1 MIRRR
6 KRRIFISHSEKTRY
20 NAYELQSLLEDKHF
34 SVISDMNHNGSFWEF
49 MDKIAQCDLMVVILN
64 NSFFYS
70 PYCIYEIFK
79 AYKCKIPIYVI
90 SLYRLDAV
98 ECETDRKNSYECM
111 VDRIDVSVMSFKQ
124 RKEFAYIYE
133 NFHNYN
139 ELILKLLNEYTFKGG
154 HNDFLN
160 VVVRFFRSALNTN
173 LSPAEISENEFMSNK
188 ELYGLSIIDE
198 IERSEFVFFLHDLVR
213 CSYFRMSLFEEDIEG
228 EIEWQYIEHEIKK
241 CELGYLMI
249 ISALDAEGNRHE
261 IPIDRIKTIEP
272 NLSSFSDSFL
282 RYYFVI
288 YKKDMIQAYIREM
301 RKPEERRKQS
311 VIDSFWTNGIERR
324 RITLTYNDH
333 DAFA

>member
-1 MIRRR
+1 
-6 KRRIFISHSEKTRY
+6 
-20 NAYELQSLLEDKHF
+20 
-34 SVISDMNHNGSFWEF
+34 
-49 MDKIAQCDLMVVILN
+49 
-64 NSFFYS
+64 
-70 PYCIYEIFK
+70 
-79 AYKCKIPIYVI
+79 
-90 SLYRLDAV
+90 
-98 ECETDRKNSYECM
+98 
-111 VDRIDVSVMSFKQ
+111 MSFKQ

-272 NLSSFSDSFL
+272 NLLSFSDSFL

-324 RITLTYNDH
+324 RITLMYNDH